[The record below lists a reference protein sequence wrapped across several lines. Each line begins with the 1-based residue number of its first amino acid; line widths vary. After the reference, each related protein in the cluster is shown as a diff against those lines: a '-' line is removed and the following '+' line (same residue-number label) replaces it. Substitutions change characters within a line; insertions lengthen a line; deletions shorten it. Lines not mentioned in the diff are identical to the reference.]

1 VSTEWLVVLV
11 VGAATVCLK
20 AVGPVV
26 LGRRGL
32 PERLDAVVGLLA
44 PALLAALV
52 VTQVVG
58 GDRRIELD
66 ERLVGIAVAA
76 VALALRAP
84 LLVAVAAAAVATAL
98 VRALV

>member
-1 VSTEWLVVLV
+1 MSTEWLVVAI
-11 VGAATVCLK
+11 VGAATVGLK
-20 AVGPVV
+20 GLGPVV

-32 PERLDAVVGLLA
+32 PEGVSDVVGLLA

-76 VALALRAP
+76 VAIALRAP